1 MYVTRNIVTNVSL
14 QEIERTEGAAFVYA
28 VLWEGADAWTRL
40 LRIIGLYYHYHCQPR
55 LGSRA

>member
-28 VLWEGADAWTRL
+28 VLWEGADA
-40 LRIIGLYYHYHCQPR
+40 
-55 LGSRA
+55 